1 MNTIE
6 KYKRYVNL
14 NMVEKVQPVVIE
26 KAHGVLITDIEG
38 KNYID
43 CFSGI
48 AVVNAGHSNEK
59 VIKAAKVQM
68 DKLVH
73 CCSYVYYSQPTAD
86 LAEKLAQITPGR
98 LQKSFFGN
106 GGAEAM
112 EGALRLAK
120 QYTGRKEFIAFQA
133 SFHGRSYATLS
144 VSGIN
149 TRKRGGGPYMAGCTF
164 LPAPYCYRCF
174 FELEYPECNLRCARA
189 LEDII
194 RFNTYDDVAA
204 FIAEPILGEGGIIIP
219 PDDYF
224 LEIEKILKR
233 RKILFLVDEVQTG
246 FCRTGKMFGIEH
258 YGVEPDIMV
267 MAKGIADGF
276 PLSAFIT
283 REEIADSF
291 KPGDHL
297 STFGGNPVSCAAALA
312 NIEFIVGQNLANGA
326 LKKGDFLKTRL
337 ESLKAKHKMIG
348 EVRGRGLM
356 IGIELV
362 RDRASKEPASQEG
375 KRIQEICRENGL
387 LIGLG
392 GIHDNV
398 LRIQPPLVIL
408 QDQME
413 EAVEIL
419 ELAFSKI
426 RRRKDRCTLRSTFR
440 RGHKGHE

>member
-1 MNTIE
+1 MDIVE
-6 KYKRYVNL
+6 KYKKYVNIS
-14 NMVEKVQPVVIE
+14 MVEKVQPVVIE
-26 KAHGVLITDIEG
+26 KAQGAIITDIEG

-48 AVVNAGHSNEK
+48 AVTNAGHCNEK
-59 VIKAAKVQM
+59 VIEAAKAQM

-98 LQKSFFGN
+98 LQKTFFGN
-106 GGAEAM
+106 GGAEAI

-120 QYTGRKEFIAFQA
+120 QFTGKTEFIALQA

-144 VSGIN
+144 VTGN
-149 TRKRGGGPYMAGCTF
+149 NARKRRGGPYMVGCTF

-174 FELEYPECNLRCARA
+174 FELEYPKCRLRCARA

-194 RFNTYDDVAA
+194 RFNTYDSVAA
-204 FIAEPILGEGGIIIP
+204 FITEPLLGEGGIITP

-224 LEIEKILKR
+224 LEIDKVLKKHEIL
-233 RKILFLVDEVQTG
+233 LLVDEVQTG

-258 YGVEPDIMV
+258 YGVEPDIMA

-276 PLSAFIT
+276 PLGGFIA

-312 NIEFIVGQNLANGA
+312 NIEFLEEQKLADEALEKGEF
-326 LKKGDFLKTRL
+326 LKKELERL
-337 ESLKAKHKMIG
+337 AKRFKLIG
-348 EVRGRGLM
+348 EIRGKGLM

-362 RDRASKEPASQEG
+362 RDSQKTPANTEG
-375 KRIQEICRENGL
+375 NKIRDICLELGL
-387 LIGLG
+387 LPGLG
-392 GIHDNV
+392 GIYGNV
-398 LRIQPPLVIL
+398 LRIQPPLVVSKEELKEVVKVLDMAL
-408 QDQME
+408 Q
-413 EAVEIL
+413 
-419 ELAFSKI
+419 KI
-426 RRRKDRCTLRSTFR
+426 
-440 RGHKGHE
+440 

>member
-6 KYKRYVNL
+6 KYKKYVNMS
-14 NMVEKVQPVVIE
+14 MVERVQPVVIE
-26 KAHGVLITDIEG
+26 KAQGAIITDIEG

-48 AVVNAGHSNEK
+48 AVTNAGHCNEK
-59 VIKAAKVQM
+59 VSEAAKAQM

-98 LQKSFFGN
+98 LQKTFFGN
-106 GGAEAM
+106 GGAEAI
-112 EGALRLAK
+112 EGAMRLAK
-120 QYTGRKEFIAFQA
+120 QFTGKTEFIGLQA

-144 VSGIN
+144 VTGN
-149 TRKRGGGPYMAGCTF
+149 NARKRRGGPYMVGCTF

-174 FELEYPECNLRCARA
+174 FELEYPKCRLRCARA

-194 RFNTYDDVAA
+194 RFNTYDSVAG
-204 FIAEPILGEGGIIIP
+204 FIAEPLLGEGGIITP

-224 LEIEKILKR
+224 LEIEKILK
-233 RKILFLVDEVQTG
+233 KHEILLLVDEVQTG
-246 FCRTGKMFGIEH
+246 FGRAGKMFGIEH
-258 YGVEPDIMV
+258 YGVEPDIMM

-276 PLSAFIT
+276 PLSGFIA

-312 NIEFIVGQNLANGA
+312 NIEFLEEQNLADEA
-326 LKKGDFLKTRL
+326 LKKGEYLKDQL
-337 ESLKAKHKMIG
+337 ERLKAKHKLIG
-348 EVRGRGLM
+348 EVRGKGLM

-362 RDRASKEPASQEG
+362 RDHVSKTPASDEG
-375 KRIQEICRENGL
+375 KKIREICLENGVL
-387 LIGLG
+387 LGFG
-392 GIHDNV
+392 GIYANV
-398 LRIQPPLVIL
+398 LRIQPPLVIS
-408 QDQME
+408 QEQME
-413 EAVEIL
+413 EVVKVL
-419 ELAFSKI
+419 EMAFSKI
-426 RRRKDRCTLRSTFR
+426 C
-440 RGHKGHE
+440 

>member
-6 KYKRYVNL
+6 KYKKYVNIS
-14 NMVEKVQPVVIE
+14 MVERVQPVVIE
-26 KAHGVLITDIEG
+26 KAQGAIITDIEG

-48 AVVNAGHSNEK
+48 AVTNAGHCNEK
-59 VIKAAKVQM
+59 VSEAAKAQM

-98 LQKSFFGN
+98 LQKTFFGN
-106 GGAEAM
+106 GGAEAI
-112 EGALRLAK
+112 EGAMRLAK
-120 QYTGRKEFIAFQA
+120 QFTGKTEFIGLQA

-144 VSGIN
+144 VTGN
-149 TRKRGGGPYMAGCTF
+149 NARKRRGGPYMVGCTF

-174 FELEYPECNLRCARA
+174 FELEYPKCRLRCARA

-194 RFNTYDDVAA
+194 RFNTYDSVAG
-204 FIAEPILGEGGIIIP
+204 FIAEPLLGEGGIITP

-224 LEIEKILKR
+224 LEIEKILK
-233 RKILFLVDEVQTG
+233 KHEILLLVDEVQTG
-246 FCRTGKMFGIEH
+246 FGRAGKMFGIEH
-258 YGVEPDIMV
+258 YGVEPDIMM

-276 PLSAFIT
+276 PLSGFIA

-312 NIEFIVGQNLANGA
+312 NIEFLEEQNLADEA
-326 LKKGDFLKTRL
+326 LKKGEYLKDQL
-337 ESLKAKHKMIG
+337 ERLKAKHKLIG
-348 EVRGRGLM
+348 EVRGKGLM

-362 RDRASKEPASQEG
+362 RDHASKTPASDEG
-375 KRIQEICRENGL
+375 KKIREICLESGVL
-387 LIGLG
+387 LGFG
-392 GIHDNV
+392 GIYANV
-398 LRIQPPLVIL
+398 LRIQPPLVIS
-408 QDQME
+408 QGQME
-413 EAVEIL
+413 NVVKVL
-419 ELAFSKI
+419 DLALQKI
-426 RRRKDRCTLRSTFR
+426 
-440 RGHKGHE
+440 

>member
-1 MNTIE
+1 
-6 KYKRYVNL
+6 
-14 NMVEKVQPVVIE
+14 
-26 KAHGVLITDIEG
+26 
-38 KNYID
+38 
-43 CFSGI
+43 
-48 AVVNAGHSNEK
+48 
-59 VIKAAKVQM
+59 
-68 DKLVH
+68 
-73 CCSYVYYSQPTAD
+73 
-86 LAEKLAQITPGR
+86 

-120 QYTGRKEFIAFQA
+120 QYTGRKEFIALQA

-144 VSGIN
+144 VTGIN
-149 TRKRGGGPYMAGCTF
+149 TRKRGGGPYMAGSTF

-174 FELEYPECNLRCARA
+174 FELEYPKCNLRCARA

-204 FIAEPILGEGGIIIP
+204 FIAEPVLGEGGIITP

-233 RKILFLVDEVQTG
+233 HRVLFLVDEVQTG
-246 FCRTGKMFGIEH
+246 LCRTGKMFGIER

-297 STFGGNPVSCAAALA
+297 STFGGNPVCCAAALA
-312 NIEFIVGQNLANGA
+312 NIEFIVDENLADGA

-348 EVRGRGLM
+348 EMRGRGLM

-362 RDRASKEPASQEG
+362 RDRASKEPASREG
-375 KRIQEICRENGL
+375 KRIQQICLENGL

-392 GIHDNV
+392 GIYDNV
-398 LRIQPPLVIL
+398 LRIQPPLVIV
-408 QDQME
+408 QEQVE
-413 EAVEIL
+413 EVVKIL

-426 RRRKDRCTLRSTFR
+426 
-440 RGHKGHE
+440 

>member
-6 KYKRYVNL
+6 KYKKYVNIS
-14 NMVEKVQPVVIE
+14 MVERVQPVVIE
-26 KAHGVLITDIEG
+26 KAQGAIIIDIEG

-48 AVVNAGHSNEK
+48 AVTNAGHCNEK
-59 VIKAAKVQM
+59 VSEAAKAQM

-98 LQKSFFGN
+98 LQKTFFGN
-106 GGAEAM
+106 GGAEAI
-112 EGALRLAK
+112 EGAMRLAK
-120 QYTGRKEFIAFQA
+120 QFTGKTEFIGLQA

-144 VSGIN
+144 VTGN
-149 TRKRGGGPYMAGCTF
+149 NARKRRGGPYMVGCTF

-174 FELEYPECNLRCARA
+174 FELEYPKCRLRCARA

-194 RFNTYDDVAA
+194 RFNTYDSVAG
-204 FIAEPILGEGGIIIP
+204 FIAEPLLGEGGIITP

-224 LEIEKILKR
+224 LEIEKILK
-233 RKILFLVDEVQTG
+233 KHEILLLVDEVQTG
-246 FCRTGKMFGIEH
+246 FGRAGKMFGIEH
-258 YGVEPDIMV
+258 YGVEPDIMM

-276 PLSAFIT
+276 PLSGFIA

-312 NIEFIVGQNLANGA
+312 NIEFLEEQNLADEA
-326 LKKGDFLKTRL
+326 LKKGEYLKDQL
-337 ESLKAKHKMIG
+337 ERLKAKHKLIG
-348 EVRGRGLM
+348 EVRGKGLM

-362 RDRASKEPASQEG
+362 RDHASKTPASDEG
-375 KRIQEICRENGL
+375 KKIREICLGNGVL
-387 LIGLG
+387 LGFG
-392 GIHDNV
+392 GIYANV
-398 LRIQPPLVIL
+398 LRIQPPLVIS
-408 QDQME
+408 QGQME
-413 EAVEIL
+413 NVVKVL
-419 ELAFSKI
+419 DLALQKI
-426 RRRKDRCTLRSTFR
+426 
-440 RGHKGHE
+440 